1 MKAIVYKGIKKV
13 DVENVEDPKI
23 EKDDDIIVKVTSTAI
38 CGSDLH
44 LIHGM
49 VPNMPH
55 GFRLGHE
62 TMGIIEE
69 VGKDVVN
76 LKKNDRVIVPFP
88 IACGHC
94 CQCEHGNFSQCDN
107 SNPNGEAGAIFGYS
121 NTYGGYPGGQ
131 AEYLRV
137 PYANVG
143 PRIIPEGLEDE
154 QVLFLTDVL
163 PTSYWGVEMGNI
175 KLNYVVVVLGCGPI
189 GLTAIKWAIR
199 KGAKRIIAVDNVDY
213 RLKHASKYGGVE
225 TINFEDYDNTG
236 EYIKEI
242 THGGADVVLD
252 CVGMD
257 GKMSGIEKV
266 ETLLKLQGGSKS
278 AIEIASQAVRKCG
291 TVVLVGVY
299 GARYNMFPLGDFF
312 SRNITLKMGQC
323 PAQRYVDPI
332 MELIKKGE
340 FDATDIITHTLK
352 LDEGKHAYEIFD
364 KKLEDCIKVVLK
376 P

>member
-1 MKAIVYKGIKKV
+1 MKAIVYNGKKDV
-13 DVENVEDPKI
+13 DVEKVEDPKI
-23 EKDDDIIVKVTSTAI
+23 EKSDDIIVRVTSTAI

-49 VPNMPH
+49 IPNMPK

-69 VGKDVVN
+69 VGPEVKN

-88 IACGHC
+88 VACGHC
-94 CQCEHGNFSQCDN
+94 WQCSHGNFSQCDN
-107 SNPNGEAGAIFGYS
+107 SNPNGECGGILGYS
-121 NTYGGYPGGQ
+121 NTFGGYPGGQ

-143 PRIIPEGLEDE
+143 PKVVPEELKDE

-163 PTSYWGVEMGNI
+163 PTSYWGVETGGV
-175 KLNYVVVVLGCGPI
+175 KSGDTVVVLGCGPI
-189 GLTAIKWAIR
+189 GLTAIKWSIF
-199 KGAKRIIAVDNVDY
+199 KGAKRIIAVDNVNY
-213 RLKHASKYGGVE
+213 RLQHAKTYDGVE
-225 TINFEDYDNTG
+225 IINFEDYDNTG

-257 GKMSGIEKV
+257 GKMSPIEKV
-266 ETLLKLQGGSKS
+266 ETMFKLQGGSKS
-278 AIEIASQAVRKCG
+278 AIEIAAQAVRKCG

-312 SRNITLKMGQC
+312 ARNITLKMGQC

-332 MELIKKGE
+332 LELIKDGK
-340 FDATDIITHTLK
+340 FDATDIITHKLK
-352 LDEGKHAYEIFD
+352 LDEGKHAYSIFD
-364 KKLEDCIKVVLK
+364 NKLEDCIKVILK